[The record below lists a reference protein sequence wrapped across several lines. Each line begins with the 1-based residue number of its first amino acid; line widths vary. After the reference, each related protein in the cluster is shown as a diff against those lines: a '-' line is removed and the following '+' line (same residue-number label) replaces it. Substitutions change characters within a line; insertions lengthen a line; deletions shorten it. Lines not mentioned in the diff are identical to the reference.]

1 MAVAACGACR
11 GNYGRGGTC
20 GTSERVR
27 PWWRMWV
34 ARIDQPPGTCI
45 SSPASDLIPLNSAP
59 PPLVADCEL
68 IPDACQ
74 CEGGAVA
81 RCTGGPSA
89 KCGRMRR
96 SALGFS
102 HSWLRKYKAV
112 TWLPGTET
120 RAFNSHSTYFLRIST
135 HMPHTCH
142 TYASYL
148 SLICITL
155 VAQVN
160 TESLESAAEKY
171 KDFRE
176 PPAAAL
182 VGGGGAVP
190 WQHYTVWGKY
200 TLVAPFLPF
209 ITPAAQATN
218 AAAFHPLSHTHS
230 HLFTLHPSRT
240 VSTS

>member
-102 HSWLRKYKAV
+102 HSWLRKYSYASHLSHICIILV
-112 TWLPGTET
+112 THMHHPRGAGQHRVTRVCCGEVQGLPG
-120 RAFNSHSTYFLRIST
+120 
-135 HMPHTCH
+135 
-142 TYASYL
+142 
-148 SLICITL
+148 
-155 VAQVN
+155 
-160 TESLESAAEKY
+160 AA
-171 KDFRE
+171 RCR
-176 PPAAAL
+176 PGRR
-182 VGGGGAVP
+182 GGG
-190 WQHYTVWGKY
+190 
-200 TLVAPFLPF
+200 
-209 ITPAAQATN
+209 
-218 AAAFHPLSHTHS
+218 S
-230 HLFTLHPSRT
+230 T
-240 VSTS
+240 VSALHCMGEVHIGGTLSSLHNFGSPGA